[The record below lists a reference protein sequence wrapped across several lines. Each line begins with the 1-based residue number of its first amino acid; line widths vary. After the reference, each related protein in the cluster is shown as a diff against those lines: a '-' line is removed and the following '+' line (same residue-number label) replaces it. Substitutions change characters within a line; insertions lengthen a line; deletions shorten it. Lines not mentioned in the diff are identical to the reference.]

1 MRNQIKK
8 MIKKENGFT
17 LVELLAVL
25 VILGII
31 VAIAIPAVGNIIEN
45 AEKSANE
52 SEQELIIDA
61 ARLYFI
67 ENDGDENDGDENDGD
82 ENDGDEVTV
91 KKLIAN
97 GYLENLSDDSNV
109 SPDSKVV
116 YDSVAKEYNIE

>member
-67 ENDGDENDGDENDGD
+67 ENDGN
-82 ENDGDEVTV
+82 EVDVDT
-91 KKLIAN
+91 LISE
-97 GYLENLSDDSNV
+97 GYLENQGEDSDLTGTVTETDG
-109 SPDSKVV
+109 
-116 YDSVAKEYNIE
+116 EYTYTE